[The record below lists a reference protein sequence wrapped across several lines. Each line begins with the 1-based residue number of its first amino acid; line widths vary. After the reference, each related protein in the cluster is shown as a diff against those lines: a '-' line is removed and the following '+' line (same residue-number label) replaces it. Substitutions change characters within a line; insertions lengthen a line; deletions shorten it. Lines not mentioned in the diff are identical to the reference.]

1 MKRLR
6 VLTPEGL
13 ILKALIEEGPLTPTQ
28 IIEKTGIS
36 RSAVYS
42 NIKDMLLAG
51 WVIEREGKIAITD
64 AGREAF
70 WSSISISKE
79 AEVAA

>member
-42 NIKDMLLAG
+42 NIKDMMLAG
-51 WVIEREGKIAITD
+51 WVIEREGKIVVTE

-70 WSSISISKE
+70 WSSVTLRK
-79 AEVAA
+79 AEVVA